1 MSNYLAQSF
10 SSSQPCKQSTA
21 REIYLFDTCHETIMN
36 CQAFLIYFRE
46 KGLEDAIIAAKD
58 VAEEIDIEPIFP
70 IKRSRR
76 KKTVFL

>member
-1 MSNYLAQSF
+1 
-10 SSSQPCKQSTA
+10 
-21 REIYLFDTCHETIMN
+21 MN